1 MFWRF
6 DPPSPRE
13 MEWFEQHCPGWH
25 NQYGK
30 FWDEYVRMTDPANG
44 ALPLSLFPSQPPS
57 CQVCLFPCIYPRP
70 DISTVRVKDYQGRKL
85 AFCSDACEWIFDLE
99 PQRYLGYQQ
108 FYEKF
113 DGWSLADVI
122 RHFGYLRPDGKTL
135 MAQPSLRRDR
145 LWTIDDIERTG
156 YEIKHPLRGA

>member
-1 MFWRF
+1 
-6 DPPSPRE
+6 
-13 MEWFEQHCPGWH
+13 
-25 NQYGK
+25 
-30 FWDEYVRMTDPANG
+30 
-44 ALPLSLFPSQPPS
+44 PLSLFPSLPPS

-70 DISTVRVKDYQGRKL
+70 DISAVRVKDYQGRKL

-108 FYEKF
+108 FYERF
-113 DGWSLADVI
+113 EGWSLAEVI

-145 LWTIDDIERTG
+145 LWTIDDIERIG